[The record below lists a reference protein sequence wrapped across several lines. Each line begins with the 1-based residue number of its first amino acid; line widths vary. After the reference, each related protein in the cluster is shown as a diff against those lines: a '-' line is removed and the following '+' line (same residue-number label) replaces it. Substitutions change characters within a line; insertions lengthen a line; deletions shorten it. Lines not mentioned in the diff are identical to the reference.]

1 MTHTAVRTDFNQA
14 LDAQLNFAA
23 QITFDFIVFADK
35 LADCSN
41 ISLREVL
48 DPDIRIDLCVS
59 QDFVRASG
67 ANTIQIGQA
76 NFDPFITM
84 QIYTFNSRHSSTI
97 PVAVYALDFRR

>member
-1 MTHTAVRTDFNQA
+1 MTHTTIRTNFNQA

-23 QITFDFIVFADK
+23 QITLDFISFADK

-48 DPDIRIDLCVS
+48 DPDVRIDLRVR
-59 QDFVRASG
+59 QDFLRASG
-67 ANTIQIGQA
+67 PDTIQIGQA
-76 NFDPFITM
+76 NFNPFITG